1 MTDIHTHLIP
11 GIDDGSQTVEE
22 TRLICE
28 AMQAQGVDR
37 IIATPHF
44 YADSEDPENFI
55 RKRNEAFETIRDLAD
70 EYHVIKGAEVRYFT
84 GIGMS
89 ENIDMLLIDGT
100 NFLLL
105 ELADKKVN
113 GYVLDDLM
121 ELRSR
126 NIRPIIAHLNRY
138 REFHD
143 DRFIE
148 FCNMNGMPIQL
159 NTESL
164 MYWYSRRR
172 AMELI
177 GSGRAQFLATDCHD
191 LTARKPDLKEA
202 FDIVR
207 THLGNVRTDDF
218 IEYGE
223 RILAG

>member
-1 MTDIHTHLIP
+1 MTDLHTHLIP
-11 GIDDGSQTVEE
+11 GIDDGSQSVKE

-44 YADSEDPENFI
+44 YADSQNPEDFI
-55 RKRNEAFETIRDLAD
+55 GKRDKAFETIRDLAD
-70 EYHVIKGAEVRYFT
+70 KYHIVKGAEVRYFT
-84 GIGMS
+84 GIGLA
-89 ENIDMLLIDGT
+89 ENADRLLIDGT

-113 GYVLDDLM
+113 RYVIDDLM

-143 DRFIE
+143 DKFIE
-148 FCNMNGMPIQL
+148 FCNMNGMLIQL
-159 NTESL
+159 NTESI
-164 MYWYSRRR
+164 MRWYSRRR
-172 AMELI
+172 AIELI

-202 FDIVR
+202 LDIVR
-207 THLGNVRTDDF
+207 KHLGDDRTDDF
-218 IEYGE
+218 IENGE
-223 RILAG
+223 RILAE

>member
-11 GIDDGSQTVEE
+11 EIDDGSQSVEE

-28 AMQAQGVDR
+28 AMQEQGVDR

-44 YADSEDPENFI
+44 YADSEDPIDFI
-55 RKRNEAFETIRDLAD
+55 RKRDAAFETMAELA
-70 EYHVIKGAEVRYFT
+70 ERYNIVRGAEVRYFT
-84 GIGMS
+84 GMGMS
-89 ENIDMLLIDGT
+89 ENLEGLLIEGT
-100 NFLLL
+100 NFMLL

-113 GYVLDDLM
+113 NSVIDDIM

-138 REFHD
+138 REFRD
-143 DRFIE
+143 DGFIE
-148 FCNMNGMPIQL
+148 LCNMNGMPIQL

-164 MYWYSRRR
+164 MHWFSRRR
-172 AMELI
+172 ALELI
-177 GSGRAQFLATDCHD
+177 GSGRVQFLATDCHD
-191 LTARKPDLKEA
+191 LTDRKPDLKEA

-207 THLGNVRTDDF
+207 KHLGNARTEDF
-218 IEYGE
+218 IEDGE